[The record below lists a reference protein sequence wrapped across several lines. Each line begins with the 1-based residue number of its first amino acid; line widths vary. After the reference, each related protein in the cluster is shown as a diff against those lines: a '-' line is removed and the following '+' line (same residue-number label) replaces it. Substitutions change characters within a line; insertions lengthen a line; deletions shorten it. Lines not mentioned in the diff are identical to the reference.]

1 MQQTYILMVAHW
13 LFDASKVTESIR
25 RLSIE
30 FLDNRQKQDTA
41 ALYDKDKLCWSQNI
55 GSLIRLLPFEKNKTI
70 IIELSN
76 V

>member
-1 MQQTYILMVAHW
+1 MVAHW

-30 FLDNRQKQDTA
+30 FLDDRNKITA

-55 GSLIRLLPFEKNKTI
+55 GLVIRLLPFEKKTI
-70 IIELSN
+70 IIELSK